1 MCRHIVFSGTCPHCT
16 EHFVWEDL
24 SQELSC
30 LEAKNTGVFGQ
41 CAFGVQIEEHEFD
54 QECEPCAAEN
64 ERDEGYGGAAEGI
77 DDELVVPPLG
87 PGGELIIPDPAMKHL
102 LAGKKHADTGGQQ
115 QEQQE
120 EVGGGGSSGKSKTKK
135 QRVANFES
143 SLHGPIRIEK
153 NVGSVPNWMDVA
165 GGCHKPLSHQ
175 ISTPS
180 HTSSVNGRA
189 FGTV

>member
-1 MCRHIVFSGTCPHCT
+1 MCRLIVFSGTCPHCT

-64 ERDEGYGGAAEGI
+64 ERDEGYGAAEGI

-87 PGGELIIPDPAMKHL
+87 TGGELIIPDPAMKHL
-102 LAGKKHADTGGQQ
+102 LVGKKHADTGGQQ

-135 QRVANFES
+135 QRIA
-143 SLHGPIRIEK
+143 
-153 NVGSVPNWMDVA
+153 
-165 GGCHKPLSHQ
+165 
-175 ISTPS
+175 
-180 HTSSVNGRA
+180 
-189 FGTV
+189 

>member
-64 ERDEGYGGAAEGI
+64 ERDEGYGA
-77 DDELVVPPLG
+77 V
-87 PGGELIIPDPAMKHL
+87 
-102 LAGKKHADTGGQQ
+102 AGKNHADDDGRQQ

-120 EVGGGGSSGKSKTKK
+120 DGGGGSGKSKTKK
-135 QRVANFES
+135 QRV
-143 SLHGPIRIEK
+143 
-153 NVGSVPNWMDVA
+153 V
-165 GGCHKPLSHQ
+165 
-175 ISTPS
+175 
-180 HTSSVNGRA
+180 
-189 FGTV
+189 

>member
-1 MCRHIVFSGTCPHCT
+1 MCRHIVFSGICPHCT

-77 DDELVVPPLG
+77 DYELVVPPLLG
-87 PGGELIIPDPAMKHL
+87 PGGQLIIPDPTMKHL

-120 EVGGGGSSGKSKTKK
+120 GGGGGGSSGKSKNKSKK
-135 QRVANFES
+135 QRVA
-143 SLHGPIRIEK
+143 
-153 NVGSVPNWMDVA
+153 
-165 GGCHKPLSHQ
+165 
-175 ISTPS
+175 
-180 HTSSVNGRA
+180 
-189 FGTV
+189 